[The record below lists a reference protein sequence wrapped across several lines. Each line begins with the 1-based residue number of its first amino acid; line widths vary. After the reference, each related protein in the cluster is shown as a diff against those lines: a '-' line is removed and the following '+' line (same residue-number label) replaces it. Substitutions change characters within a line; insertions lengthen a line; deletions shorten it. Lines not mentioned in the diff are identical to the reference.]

1 MFRGPARSSSVIPCV
16 MIFLTHSDVIINDF
30 NSSAISQIS
39 HTVPRTK
46 QLWELTSS
54 MNLPITCTDP
64 ETTHHYFCRLLQH
77 FSRFALSPSYLL
89 LVCLSK
95 SSIIIP
101 ISLIIFKMTKHDNFW
116 KTWFGITYAIKPHTH
131 ILLSASWKHG
141 PS

>member
-1 MFRGPARSSSVIPCV
+1 MFRGPARSSSAIPCV
-16 MIFLTHSDVIINDF
+16 MIFLTHSDVIMNDF
-30 NSSAISQIS
+30 NSIAISQIS

-64 ETTHHYFCRLLQH
+64 ETPHHCPVL
-77 FSRFALSPSYLL
+77 SYLL

-101 ISLIIFKMTKHDNFW
+101 ILLIIFKMTKHDNFW
-116 KTWFGITYAIKPHTH
+116 KTWFGITCAIKPHTH
-131 ILLSASWKHG
+131 MTFFLLQAENMGLVSG
-141 PS
+141 